1 MKMIINRIKQLES
14 QLNDPEILDKNR
26 IEIKLETF
34 KECLQ
39 MVLNEETVKRESL
52 IDFAQWFKRYS
63 VPYYDYEIPRIVEKY
78 LNQLNE

>member
-1 MKMIINRIKQLES
+1 MKTIINRIKQLES

-39 MVLNEETVKRESL
+39 MVLNEETVKRENECECKNISANQDIAVCL
-52 IDFAQWFKRYS
+52 DCGKTFQID
-63 VPYYDYEIPRIVEKY
+63 
-78 LNQLNE
+78 